1 MATLTQPTL
10 TDILLS
16 EDARPT
22 VEADCAALIERE
34 VASKRGASGFMIKA
48 GFKTVKAFKRN
59 IVPDAV
65 HHLLPDFVSTM
76 EPFYAEHLAA
86 GGGDVAA
93 FASANAQR
101 IAEALLG
108 ITDGRAAGSKHKTL
122 VKAYT
127 KLRPKGLE
135 SVVAAM
141 PGIGAMLAKNGA

>member
-1 MATLTQPTL
+1 MATLTE
-10 TDILLS
+10 ILLS
-16 EDARPT
+16 DDARPT

-34 VASKRGASGFMIKA
+34 VASKRGASGFVIKA

-65 HHLLPDFVSTM
+65 HHLLPDFVAQM

-86 GGGDVAA
+86 GGGDIKLYTVG
-93 FASANAQR
+93 NAER
-101 IAEALLG
+101 IAEALLS

-122 VKAYT
+122 VKAYK

-135 SVVAAM
+135 SVIAAM

>member
-1 MATLTQPTL
+1 MATL

-16 EDARPT
+16 DDARPT
-22 VEADCAALIERE
+22 VEADCSALIERE
-34 VASKRGASGFMIKA
+34 VSSKRGASGFVIKA

-65 HHLLPDFVSTM
+65 HHLLPDFVTQM

-86 GGGDVAA
+86 GGGDIQLYAA
-93 FASANAQR
+93 GNAQR
-101 IAEALLG
+101 IAEALLS
-108 ITDGRAAGSKHKTL
+108 ITDGRADGSKHKTL
-122 VKAYT
+122 VKAYK

-141 PGIGAMLAKNGA
+141 PAIGAMLAKNGA